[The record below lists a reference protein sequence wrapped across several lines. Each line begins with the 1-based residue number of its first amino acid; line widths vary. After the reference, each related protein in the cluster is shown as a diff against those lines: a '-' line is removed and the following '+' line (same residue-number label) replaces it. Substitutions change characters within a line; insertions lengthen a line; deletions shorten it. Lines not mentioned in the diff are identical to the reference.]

1 MKLTINVAA
10 YKQPRGPH
18 SFVTYEFAFALY
30 AYASLVPQ
38 VFSKRGG
45 KKGSMHYLTR
55 FSGLLLA
62 LQMQWVVQEVILSL
76 FILPLQ
82 FDYEGFVYDCFENGD
97 TFPVLESLVIR
108 NLKLSTEEPL
118 FDTCKYT
125 YLLKNIDIYTTLLY
139 Q

>member
-1 MKLTINVAA
+1 
-10 YKQPRGPH
+10 
-18 SFVTYEFAFALY
+18 
-30 AYASLVPQ
+30 
-38 VFSKRGG
+38 
-45 KKGSMHYLTR
+45 MHYQK
-55 FSGLLLA
+55 GLEIKLGIVP

-118 FDTCKYT
+118 FDNCKYMHLLT
-125 YLLKNIDIYTTLLY
+125 YIHSYSRVV
-139 Q
+139 

>member
-1 MKLTINVAA
+1 M
-10 YKQPRGPH
+10 H
-18 SFVTYEFAFALY
+18 
-30 AYASLVPQ
+30 ASLVPQ
-38 VFSKRGG
+38 IFSKRGG

-55 FSGLLLA
+55 SSGLLLA

-108 NLKLSTEEPL
+108 NLKLSTES
-118 FDTCKYT
+118 
-125 YLLKNIDIYTTLLY
+125 TLSVLTVTVENENWSRCMHESIM

>member
-1 MKLTINVAA
+1 MHYQNGLEMKLGVV
-10 YKQPRGPH
+10 
-18 SFVTYEFAFALY
+18 S
-30 AYASLVPQ
+30 
-38 VFSKRGG
+38 
-45 KKGSMHYLTR
+45 
-55 FSGLLLA
+55 

-118 FDTCKYT
+118 FDNCKYT
-125 YLLKNIDIYTTLLY
+125 HLLTYIHSYSRIM
-139 Q
+139 